1 MTQIY
6 TQNDLIRY
14 VFKETT
20 KEEDSGIE
28 NKLLVNND
36 LIDFYIDASDVI
48 RKLKELDLEPSE
60 KAVKAILDYSRSV
73 GVHS

>member
-14 VFKETT
+14 IFKETT
-20 KEEDSGIE
+20 RREDSEIE
-28 NKLLVNND
+28 NELLVECD
-36 LIDFYIDASDVI
+36 LIDFYIDACDVV
-48 RKLKELDLEPSE
+48 RRVKELKLEPSE
-60 KAVKAILDYSRSV
+60 KTIQAILDYSRSL

>member
-14 VFKETT
+14 IFKETT
-20 KEEDSGIE
+20 EEEDPGIE
-28 NKLLVNND
+28 SELLVNND
-36 LIDFYIDASDVI
+36 LIDFYIDASEVT

-60 KAVKAILDYSRSV
+60 KTVQAILNYSRSV

>member
-6 TQNDLIRY
+6 TQNDLVRY

-28 NKLLVNND
+28 DELLVNND
-36 LIDFYIDASDVI
+36 LIDFYIDASEVT

-60 KAVKAILDYSRSV
+60 KTVQAILDYSRSV

>member
-14 VFKETT
+14 IFKETT
-20 KEEDSGIE
+20 EEEDPEIE
-28 NKLLVNND
+28 NELLVNNG
-36 LIDFYIDASDVI
+36 LIDFYIDATEVI
-48 RKLKELDLEPSE
+48 RKFKELDLEPSE
-60 KAVKAILDYSRSV
+60 KAVQAILDYSRSV

>member
-14 VFKETT
+14 IFKETT
-20 KEEDSGIE
+20 RGEDSEIE
-28 NKLLVNND
+28 NELLVESD
-36 LIDFYIDASDVI
+36 LIDFYIDVSDVV
-48 RKLKELDLEPSE
+48 RKVKELKLEPSE
-60 KAVKAILDYSRSV
+60 KTIQAILDYSRTL